1 MRLFWAKGYEG
12 TSLADLTETLGIS
25 RPSLYAAFGDKQSL
39 FRAALERYAAGPAGY
54 VGEALAK
61 PTAREVAEQLLR
73 GAADLQTSSRNPG
86 GCLTV
91 NGAIACSDEAQ
102 PVRQALNA
110 HRTTGVALL
119 RRRFQQAKSQHD
131 LPKDSDPA
139 TLARFLAAVV
149 YGMAVLASGGASR
162 KELEQVI
169 RAAIKAW
176 PAPAQNNTDH
186 WFWCRRKPHLTVSSP
201 VRGNSPRADPKA
213 SENSRETGA
222 AGKLV
227 RDLRFLTTAVF

>member
-1 MRLFWAKGYEG
+1 MKKKSAALRKEEGVMGRPREFDTDAALERAMRLFWAKGYEG
-12 TSLADLTETLGIS
+12 TSVGELTETLGIS

-54 VGEALAK
+54 VAVALGK
-61 PTAREVAEQLLR
+61 PTAREVAEHLLR
-73 GAADLQTSSRNPG
+73 GAADLQASTRNPG

-91 NGAIACSDEAQ
+91 NGGIACGDEAE

-110 HRTTGVALL
+110 HRTAGVALL
-119 RRRFQQAKSQHD
+119 RRRFEQAKAQYD

-139 TLARFLAAVV
+139 ALARFLAAVV

-169 RAAIKAW
+169 QSAMKAW
-176 PAPAQNNTDH
+176 PAAAQDS
-186 WFWCRRKPHLTVSSP
+186 V
-201 VRGNSPRADPKA
+201 D
-213 SENSRETGA
+213 
-222 AGKLV
+222 
-227 RDLRFLTTAVF
+227 D